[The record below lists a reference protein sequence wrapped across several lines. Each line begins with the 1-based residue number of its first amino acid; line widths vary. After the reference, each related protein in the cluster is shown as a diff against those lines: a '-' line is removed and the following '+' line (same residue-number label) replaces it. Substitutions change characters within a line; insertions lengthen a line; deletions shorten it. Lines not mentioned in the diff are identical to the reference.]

1 MCYHYPSPTGTTRA
15 QLYERAM
22 NTTNHAIP
30 SSAFTTTLARRA
42 ALDLA
47 CLAEHGAEPDM
58 ESLCYDDL
66 RMLAQGR
73 GGTLYDGIKRLAGA
87 IRGQELALAADE
99 YRMAGLGL
107 SYVEASLARGDRTPS
122 SRSC

>member
-1 MCYHYPSPTGTTRA
+1 MSTANP
-15 QLYERAM
+15 
-22 NTTNHAIP
+22 AIP

-47 CLAEHGAEPDM
+47 CLAELGAEPDM

-66 RMLAQGR
+66 RMLAKGR

-87 IRGQELALAADE
+87 IRGQELELAAGE

-107 SYVEASLARGDRTPS
+107 SYLEASLARGDRPPPA
-122 SRSC
+122 RPA